1 MTYRR
6 PMFGAKIWSF
16 FPRNERSL
24 GARWLSSVVSK
35 AGTVYYTVQDGRNF
49 GVQ

>member
-16 FPRNERSL
+16 FPAERTL
-24 GARWLSSVVSK
+24 PGARWLSSVVSK
-35 AGTVYYTVQDGRNF
+35 AGTVYYTVQDSRNF
-49 GVQ
+49 GV

>member
-6 PMFGAKIWSF
+6 PMFGAKIWSC
-16 FPRNERSL
+16 FPRNERCR
-24 GARWLSSVVSK
+24 GAGWPSSVVFK

-49 GVQ
+49 GV

>member
-16 FPRNERSL
+16 FPRNERYR
-24 GARWLSSVVSK
+24 GA
-35 AGTVYYTVQDGRNF
+35 F
-49 GVQ
+49 GPAQ